1 MVTSATMGEIPAGQT
16 NSQNPLLYPGEVLD
30 HIAGFPTIY
39 HYSPA
44 TVDGSNNNA
53 PKPLI
58 VCVTGGLH
66 LARVFY
72 GGHEGA
78 RREDFIAYWLNQQ
91 GFNVLSLSY
100 PLETEDG
107 IMPLTGTHFR
117 ITDWGLQA
125 ATTTRQIMDR
135 KGYRDRTLILISW
148 SMAGRMVVRFNIAA
162 KALGL
167 DVALFVSFAAT
178 PGLSSIRPPPAGM
191 TCSPAGYFHVR
202 THLDVF
208 HEHLEEMVGLN
219 DHDGNTGHTVIPRDV
234 YLREYCGGSPIN
246 LIGLQLRYE
255 PAEGRF
261 VRDDRTHE
269 EDTRVLDV
277 ANLPLIAAI
286 YPTSIMDASHALADK
301 AGWGFLLTYKLEA
314 MIGTQGL
321 QNVRGTPK
329 WQRLLDLV
337 HSASGRL
344 FVATPGNH
352 LFFIGEHN
360 ARVAVEKVEALFKEA
375 GTFERELLQLIAV

>member
-1 MVTSATMGEIPAGQT
+1 M
-16 NSQNPLLYPGEVLD
+16 
-30 HIAGFPTIY
+30 
-39 HYSPA
+39 
-44 TVDGSNNNA
+44 
-53 PKPLI
+53 
-58 VCVTGGLH
+58 H

-72 GGHEGA
+72 GGHDGA
-78 RREDFIAYWLNQQ
+78 RREDFVAYWLNQQ

-125 ATTTRQIMDR
+125 ATTARKIMDR
-135 KGYRDRTLILISW
+135 EGYRDRTLILISW
-148 SMAGRMVVRFNIAA
+148 SMAGRMVVQFNIAA

-255 PAEGRF
+255 PAQGRF

-321 QNVRGTPK
+321 QNVRRTPK

-337 HSASGRL
+337 HSAPARL
-344 FVATPGNH
+344 CVATPGNH
-352 LFFIGEHN
+352 LFFIGEQN
-360 ARVAVEKVEALFKEA
+360 ARVAAEKVEALFAEA
-375 GTFERELLQLIAV
+375 GTFEKELLQLIEVHCEKVFLSI